1 MYRAPG
7 TKPGDKAM
15 KKDFPQPREW
25 KENAGFG
32 VHPEKWGQVDDD
44 NSVESDTS
52 LQIFQGSIFF
62 IAIALAVI

>member
-7 TKPGDKAM
+7 TKPGDKAV
-15 KKDFPQPREW
+15 KRDFPQPREW

-32 VHPEKWGQVDDD
+32 VHPEKWGQVEDD

-52 LQIFQGSIFF
+52 LQIF
-62 IAIALAVI
+62 